1 MKTHFHIT
9 FISETYV
16 DWKHATKRKPIEA
29 QEDSNIPNSTQEDS
43 VPSSSKRSKPSPN
56 RNAQIHK

>member
-1 MKTHFHIT
+1 MNTHFH
-9 FISETYV
+9 ISETYV

-29 QEDSNIPNSTQEDS
+29 PEDSNIPEDS
-43 VPSSSKRSKPSPN
+43 VPSSSKRSKPSAN

>member
-16 DWKHATKRKPIEA
+16 DLKHATKRKPIEA
-29 QEDSNIPNSTQEDS
+29 PEDSNIPKDS